1 MSLFQEGY
9 KLYYKQMVD
18 MCIFRNYFH
27 FLSVP
32 CISVFLQLRFPQ
44 LKFMLIYSVFFFH
57 NRTAPHSGRVWKVNM
72 AVQYQEIL
80 GYGAAVTDS
89 VGINLGALDKD
100 TRNMLLE

>member
-44 LKFMLIYSVFFFH
+44 LKFMLIYSVFFFSQSYS
-57 NRTAPHSGRVWKVNM
+57 APFWKGVEGEYGSAIPGDSWLWSSGH
-72 AVQYQEIL
+72 
-80 GYGAAVTDS
+80 
-89 VGINLGALDKD
+89 
-100 TRNMLLE
+100 